1 MAVFEELNQH
11 TKRLDDPEERR
22 AEKIVRAQP
31 KPTKQRKG
39 SSSVSLDTYKRT
51 KLLINVAVGLIIV
64 VAVVA
69 VTVTAVRIFIG

>member
-11 TKRLDDPEERR
+11 AKRLDDPEERQ

-31 KPTKQRKG
+31 KSAKQRKG

-51 KLLINVAVGLIIV
+51 KLLVNVAVGLIIV
-64 VAVVA
+64 AAVVA
-69 VTVTAVRIFIG
+69 VTVTAIRIFIG

>member
-11 TKRLDDPEERR
+11 AKRLDDPEERR
-22 AEKIVRAQP
+22 AEKIVRAQS
-31 KPTKQRKG
+31 KPVKQRKG

-64 VAVVA
+64 VAVIA
-69 VTVTAVRIFIG
+69 VTVTAVRIFVG